1 MTIKLGETINE
12 DVMEKDM
19 AELLLIQSFKFFL
32 RDTEIT
38 TVVNWDV

>member
-1 MTIKLGETINE
+1 
-12 DVMEKDM
+12 M

-38 TVVNWDV
+38 TVVNWDI